1 MLIARKRLAREP
13 SSNSGMR
20 RALRVVVSGVI
31 GVVALGGALFGYFVY
46 SPAPEVPR
54 LSGKLTRGTIAVGRL
69 KRTYLTY
76 VPRGLAKG
84 APLVVVMHGSGETGA
99 HVRKWTGYGFDRLAD
114 EHGFAVVYPD
124 GYEGYWNA
132 CNIVGDYSAN
142 RLDIDDVGFLTGVV
156 DELVG
161 ELSIDPGRV
170 FATGISRGGH
180 MAFRLAFEAPS
191 RFRAVAAV
199 SANVPTP
206 ENFKCKP
213 AGQGTSSV
221 MIMNGTK
228 DPLNPFGGGEV
239 KFFGLFVRGYVR
251 SSRGSGQYIADLNH
265 VTGMPEASETE
276 VADGVRVERVLW
288 RNNSKVEVELEAIH
302 GGGHGIPQPYWR
314 YPRALG
320 PTAKEPNGPE
330 VIWAF
335 FERQRP

>member
-1 MLIARKRLAREP
+1 
-13 SSNSGMR
+13 MR
-20 RALRVVVSGVI
+20 RALRFVLWAVVGL
-31 GVVALGGALFGYFVY
+31 VAMGAALFGYFVY

-54 LSGKLTRGTIAVGRL
+54 LSGTLARGTIAVGRL

-84 APLVVVMHGSGETGA
+84 ASLVVVMHGSGETGA

-114 EHGFAVVYPD
+114 EHGFALVYPD

-142 RLDIDDVGFLTGVV
+142 RLDIDDVGFLTGMV
-156 DELVG
+156 DKLISELG
-161 ELSIDPGRV
+161 IDPGRV

-180 MAFRLAFEAPS
+180 MAFRLGFEAPS

-213 AGQGTSSV
+213 AVQGTSSV

-228 DPLNPFGGGEV
+228 DPLNPFDGGEV
-239 KFFGLFVRGYVR
+239 TFFGLFVRGTVR

-265 VTGMPEASETE
+265 ITGTPEASETD
-276 VADGVRVERVLW
+276 VADGVRVERVSW
-288 RNNSKVEVELEAIH
+288 HNDSSVEVELEAIH

-314 YPRALG
+314 YPRGLG
-320 PTAKEPNGPE
+320 PTAREPNGPA

-335 FERQRP
+335 FERQEILQGENK